1 MAPMTVARLNW
12 LHSRV
17 LMAIEEVNTLEKIMA
32 LLMVIIF
39 LNIVLLLLPR
49 GWGVALVGSSV
60 FLSVS
65 KCPCRGDRTYGLDS
79 RIN

>member
-32 LLMVIIF
+32 LLMVIIIF
-39 LNIVLLLLPR
+39 LNRYCVVVAARR
-49 GWGVALVGSSV
+49 GWMG
-60 FLSVS
+60 
-65 KCPCRGDRTYGLDS
+65 CCS
-79 RIN
+79 R